1 MFENGDKYCVFLL
14 LGCFT
19 CEKSRKNY
27 EILLDTNKKA
37 VIQSIHL
44 PPGLNSRTAGMAEGA
59 NSAEEPERS
68 LKIKGRERRKAAD
81 AYEVERPK
89 ERLCAA
95 RLYI

>member
-1 MFENGDKYCVFLL
+1 MHMFENDDEYCVFLL

-59 NSAEEPERS
+59 ESADEPERS
-68 LKIKGRERRKAAD
+68 LKIKGRERRKATD
-81 AYEVERPK
+81 ALTVERLK
-89 ERLCAA
+89 K
-95 RLYI
+95 

>member
-1 MFENGDKYCVFLL
+1 MFENDDKYCVFLL

-44 PPGLNSRTAGMAEGA
+44 PPGQNSRLAQTAG
-59 NSAEEPERS
+59 SVKVRFQS
-68 LKIKGRERRKAAD
+68 HDDL
-81 AYEVERPK
+81 
-89 ERLCAA
+89 
-95 RLYI
+95 